1 MMDTLCRIYE
11 KLVWITLKHPLTLVL
26 ICVGMFFEFV
36 VSLPFAIMCRLD
48 SRVRR
53 A

>member
-1 MMDTLCRIYE
+1 MIDTLCRIY
-11 KLVWITLKHPLTLVL
+11 KKVVWVALKHPLTLVL
-26 ICVGMFFEFV
+26 ICVGMLFEFI

-53 A
+53 S